1 MKLRRWGIGAIVA
14 VVLSG
19 GLAAGPASAV
29 VPPITPGHLPYPAGG
44 TSVMGQG
51 TDSGN
56 RNAQLAETVPAQI
69 TKSWKAIPPF
79 CPSSG
84 GSASISISVS
94 GNRTVVVDTQHQCS
108 WLSAYETVSGKLL
121 WRHAFHFSA
130 QAKIVGSKVY
140 FAHDNMQTSSPET
153 LDAYDIS
160 TGKLLWS
167 SESGGKDQV
176 VVGSG
181 LAMSSLY
188 GLDAT
193 TGSLKL
199 VFDQGAS
206 TNSSLLIDGGKIL
219 HNAHEAVSAFSVT
232 TGKLLW
238 RYAKSLA
245 PFTPGEGM
253 SPISVHNGRLYVPSV
268 RSETKTL
275 VLDVATGKFVRT
287 LPNSEISI
295 AFDGRTGIFTS
306 SEQDK
311 PAAVSAVDLETG
323 TVQWTHRL
331 GMQDLNYGYD
341 VLSSAPVI
349 ANGLVWIL
357 AGSDTFTEGQL
368 IALDEVTGLV
378 RSGTAVGCAPAMG
391 GNLAIAQHR
400 IIVPTNCGVQ
410 SFVPGP
416 PDKVAPV
423 AETRTPAPIAPSV
436 DQAADVTVGFNEAVR
451 GVNGATFTLRNPAG
465 TRVPAAVSYN
475 ETTRVATLN
484 PGADLAPDAKYTV
497 ELTGSASG
505 IRDTSGNV
513 LATTKWTFTT
523 GPAPTVTTTSP
534 ALLETGMGLTQ
545 NVTAT
550 MSEPVTGVNATT
562 FTLKNPAGTL
572 IPAAVTYN
580 ATTRVATLNPTS
592 SLRADTVYT
601 ATLFGQAIRDGA
613 GNPLTDYTHVNQPGL
628 TRIWTFTTGPN
639 PRIIA
644 KTPASNATGV
654 GRSAPVTVTFSE
666 PVIATGVG
674 NTIMLRNSTTGAMIP
689 TARFDYDAA
698 TRTATMYP
706 RVVMPANTRFTVT
719 ISNPIGVSIRD
730 LADNPL
736 IGPIT
741 WSFTTGP

>member
-19 GLAAGPASAV
+19 GLAAGPASAA

-69 TKSWKAIPPF
+69 TKSWSAMPPL

-84 GSASISISVS
+84 GSAASSISVS
-94 GNRTVVVDTQHQCS
+94 GNRTVVVDRQWNCS
-108 WLSAYETVSGKLL
+108 WLSAYETGSGKLL

-130 QAKIVGSKVY
+130 QAKIEGSTVY
-140 FAHDNMQTSSPET
+140 FAHDNPDKPSPDK
-153 LDAYDIS
+153 LDAFDLN

-167 SESGGKDQV
+167 TETGGKDQV

-181 LAMSSLY
+181 LAMSNLVA
-188 GLDAT
+188 LDAA
-193 TGSLKL
+193 TGSFK
-199 VFDQGAS
+199 FIPGPAS
-206 TNSSLLIDGGKIL
+206 SNNSSLLIDGGKL
-219 HNAHEAVSAFSVT
+219 FQHAADFVSAFSTT

-238 RYAKSLA
+238 RYAKAMA
-245 PFTPGEGM
+245 PGSPGEGH
-253 SPISVHNGRLYVPSV
+253 SAISVHNGRLYAPSAYPGA
-268 RSETKTL
+268 KTL
-275 VLDVATGKFVRT
+275 VIDVATGKFVRT
-287 LPNSEISI
+287 LPRSEISI

-306 SEQDK
+306 SEDNK
-311 PAAVSAVDLETG
+311 PATVSAVDLETG
-323 TVQWTHRL
+323 SIHWSHLL
-331 GMQDLNYGYD
+331 GMENPNGGYI
-341 VLSSAPVI
+341 VLSSSPVI

-357 AGSDTFTEGQL
+357 AGQTTATEGQL
-368 IALDEVTGLV
+368 LALDQMTGVV
-378 RSGTAVGCAPAMG
+378 RSGNGVGCVIANG
-391 GNLAIAQHR
+391 GNIAIAQHR
-400 IIVPTNCGVQ
+400 IFVPTVCGVKTY
-410 SFVPGP
+410 VAGP
-416 PDKVAPV
+416 ADRTAP
-423 AETRTPAPIAPSV
+423 AAATRAPAPLTQSV

-451 GVNGATFTLRNPAG
+451 GVSGTTFALRNQAG
-465 TRVPAAVSYN
+465 TRVASAVSYN
-475 ETTRVATLN
+475 ETSRIATLHPLAN
-484 PGADLAPDAKYTV
+484 LAPDAKYTV